1 MKGIYILLLMLSGL
15 MWRINR
21 TQHTATRH
29 MVTRVPPAPGRL
41 GGALLLSCLS
51 QRAACIN
58 ARGMVPDRGIENA
71 SVLTAGCIRH
81 AQ

>member
-1 MKGIYILLLMLSGL
+1 
-15 MWRINR
+15 
-21 TQHTATRH
+21 